1 MKTRLVF
8 PILILSLLFSFHAAA
23 NIVFYA
29 DFEPGSKD
37 AKPNADVNNVKNYKP
52 ENAGT
57 IWADGDFNGGKIG
70 GKGAMAQTA
79 EGCGISGNTPL
90 PGVDDFTDGII
101 QVVFSFGDD
110 DSFGVQFRRKG
121 DDKGYLVVFG
131 YNETSKVILG
141 DLADGCCPSG
151 QCLDQCGCENGGKE
165 ILGVDHGLGEGSPRT
180 TPFPILDALK
190 SKAITSRSGT
200 WNSRKS
206 KICSQ
211 IPVPSVILSL
221 NPTKPRTKVL
231 VPSGSGTKV
240 GVMAEST
247 VSSSQVRLDLMLMS
261 KTNSQLCGARLR
273 PLTNNPS
280 CHFVA

>member
-1 MKTRLVF
+1 MKT
-8 PILILSLLFSFHAAA
+8 SLLFSILLLSLFVSLHATSQIA
-23 NIVFYA
+23 FYA
-29 DFEPGSKD
+29 DFEPGSKE

-57 IWADGDFNGGKIG
+57 IWADADFNGGKIG

-90 PGVDDFTDGII
+90 PGVNNFTDGII

-131 YNETSKVILG
+131 YNETAQVILG

-165 ILGVDHGLGEGSPRT
+165 LEGVPHELGAGLDQTNAVPYLGRVEVKGNNVKIWYMKLEEVKDLFASSEELGP
-180 TPFPILDALK
+180 PILE
-190 SKAITSRSGT
+190 SNKANYKG
-200 WNSRKS
+200 
-206 KICSQ
+206 
-211 IPVPSVILSL
+211 P
-221 NPTKPRTKVL
+221 
-231 VPSGSGTKV
+231 GAV
-240 GVMAEST
+240 GVWHESWGMGRIDSILVT
-247 VSSSQVRLDLMLMS
+247 TANGFDVDAKDKLTTMWSEI
-261 KTNSQLCGARLR
+261 KTTYQ
-273 PLTNNPS
+273 
-280 CHFVA
+280 

>member
-1 MKTRLVF
+1 MMKTRLF
-8 PILILSLLFSFHAAA
+8 LSILVLTLSISLHAVR

-29 DFEPGSKD
+29 DFEPGSKE
-37 AKPNADVNNVKNYKP
+37 AKPNAGVNDVKKYKP

-57 IWADGDFNGGKIG
+57 IWAEGDFNGGNIG

-165 ILGVDHGLGEGSPRT
+165 ILGVDHGLGAG
-180 TPFPILDALK
+180 LDQTNAVAYLGRVEVKGDNVKVWYMELADVKDLFADSSTLGDPVLESNKATNK
-190 SKAITSRSGT
+190 SAGA
-200 WNSRKS
+200 
-206 KICSQ
+206 
-211 IPVPSVILSL
+211 
-221 NPTKPRTKVL
+221 
-231 VPSGSGTKV
+231 V
-240 GVMAEST
+240 GVWHESWGMGRIDSILVT
-247 VSSSQVRLDLMLMS
+247 SAAGFDVDVKDKLTTLWGEI
-261 KTNSQLCGARLR
+261 KT
-273 PLTNNPS
+273 TY
-280 CHFVA
+280 

>member
-90 PGVDDFTDGII
+90 PDVDDFTDGII

-165 ILGVDHGLGEGSPRT
+165 ILGVDHGLGGGLTQDNSVPYFGRVEVKGSNVKVWYMELAEVKDLFADSST
-180 TPFPILDALK
+180 LGNPILESDEAAYK
-190 SKAITSRSGT
+190 SAGA
-200 WNSRKS
+200 
-206 KICSQ
+206 
-211 IPVPSVILSL
+211 
-221 NPTKPRTKVL
+221 
-231 VPSGSGTKV
+231 V
-240 GVMAEST
+240 GVWHESWGNGRIDSILVT
-247 VSSSQVRLDLMLMS
+247 SAAGFDVDVKDKLTTMWGEI
-261 KTNSQLCGARLR
+261 KT
-273 PLTNNPS
+273 TY
-280 CHFVA
+280 